1 MTRLERA
8 AMIAVRDCMFAQKGE
23 SVLIITDEGKRNIG
37 YALFNAARKLKCD
50 SMIMEMLPMKS
61 HGAEP
66 SKQVANLM
74 KQFNVVM
81 APTSKS
87 LSHTRA
93 RREATKAGVRVA
105 TLPGILQATMSRAL
119 NADYKKIGSLSEKLS
134 KYLSKGTTARI
145 TTPAGTDITL
155 SIKGRVGKADTGLVK
170 TPEDFSNLPAGEA
183 YIAPVEGSANGTL
196 IIDGSLAEL
205 GLLKKPLSIMVENGV
220 ATDITGG
227 AAAVKLKR
235 MLDRVGDKAR
245 NLAELGI
252 GTNYKAKLCGSVLE
266 DEKVLGTIHL
276 ALGDNKSMG
285 GNVSVESH
293 LDGVLLK
300 PTFYVD
306 DELIMKNG
314 KLRV

>member
-23 SVLIITDEGKRNIG
+23 SVLIVTDEGKRNIG

-50 SMIMEMLPMKS
+50 SMILEMLPMKS

-66 SKQVANLM
+66 PKQVANLM
-74 KQFNVVM
+74 KQFDVVM

-87 LSHTRA
+87 LSHTKA
-93 RREATKAGVRVA
+93 RRAATKAGVRVA

-119 NADYKKIGSLSEKLS
+119 NADYKKIGALSEKLS
-134 KYLSKGTTARI
+134 EYLSKGAAARI

-205 GLLKKPLSIMVENGV
+205 GLL
-220 ATDITGG
+220 
-227 AAAVKLKR
+227 
-235 MLDRVGDKAR
+235 
-245 NLAELGI
+245 
-252 GTNYKAKLCGSVLE
+252 
-266 DEKVLGTIHL
+266 
-276 ALGDNKSMG
+276 
-285 GNVSVESH
+285 
-293 LDGVLLK
+293 
-300 PTFYVD
+300 
-306 DELIMKNG
+306 
-314 KLRV
+314 